1 MKKIIAIIL
10 SFTFISLQA
19 LKAETGIGISGAIHF
34 TDVSGEEITRTSNEV
49 NSGSHSN
56 ETAIPELFIEH
67 IDGDGVAWGLSY
79 IPVAEL
85 GSKSRSDSNSEGDTG
100 TYTAKAELEDLY
112 QVYVDVPVSE
122 AYGQEVYTK
131 IGLQFA
137 TIATLESLNSGET
150 YPDEDVMGLTLGL
163 GMKGDLPY
171 GNSLYYKSELTY
183 TNFEE
188 YRATGTAGNKVEADL
203 ESIAARLSIGYK
215 F

>member
-1 MKKIIAIIL
+1 MKKISLVIL
-10 SFTFISLQA
+10 SFLFLSLQA
-19 LKAETGIGISGAIHF
+19 VKAEIGVGISGAVHF
-34 TDVSGEEITRTSNEV
+34 LDASGTETTRQSSEK
-49 NSGSHSN
+49 NSGSHS
-56 ETAIPELFIEH
+56 EEAAVPELFIEH
-67 IDGDGVAWGLSY
+67 IAADGIAFGLSY
-79 IPVAEL
+79 IPTAEM
-85 GSKSRSDSNSEGDTG
+85 GSKSRSDSNSDGDTG

-188 YRATGTAGNKVEADL
+188 YNVVGTAGNKIKADID
-203 ESIAARLSIGYK
+203 SIAARFSVGYK

>member
-1 MKKIIAIIL
+1 MKKISLVIL
-10 SFTFISLQA
+10 SFLFLSLQA
-19 LKAETGIGISGAIHF
+19 VKAEIGVGISGAVHF
-34 TDVSGEEITRTSNEV
+34 LDASGTETTRQSSEK
-49 NSGSHSN
+49 NSGSHS
-56 ETAIPELFIEH
+56 EEAAVPELFIEH
-67 IDGDGVAWGLSY
+67 IAEDGIAFGLSY
-79 IPVAEL
+79 IPTAEM
-85 GSKSRSDSNSEGDTG
+85 GSKSRSDSNSDGDTG